1 MDRKLKGMG
10 KIQDTCVDLWN
21 DLYLTSGI
29 AFAVA
34 DMDGAVLHTFPTT
47 LQKMVAPQL
56 FEFCAMEIKKHQ
68 MKNEVMMYFI
78 SDDCYCIICPL
89 DASLFFVSVPLSM
102 QKSKAM
108 PLNFIRH
115 FVKPDHTGAFLNL
128 IYSIHSVFQASRFA
142 NLIKVAYCSKP
153 VGETLICEH
162 TVIGNRAPEHEPEK
176 MKMEAET
183 PYEEYM
189 ELNNASLYVEQGI
202 IEAIKDGDLFS
213 CLQALNRRFPGSL
226 GRMSDN
232 PVQQQKYV
240 FVILLYVFTHAAV
253 QGGLKEE
260 FALRLSD
267 HYCRRLDAL
276 KSVKDIVALETTAA
290 KDFCEQVRKIKEM
303 PRYSREVSVC
313 YNYILQHL
321 YEPIRVQDLES
332 VAHMNRKNLTIHFK
346 KETGMT
352 IPSLIMKKRLEEA
365 RYLLETSDISLS
377 GLSSL
382 LCFSSQSHFS
392 KRFGEYYGMTPKQY
406 RDSRK
411 GA

>member
-1 MDRKLKGMG
+1 MG
-10 KIQDTCVDLWN
+10 KIQETCVDLWN

-34 DMDGAVLHTFPTT
+34 DMGGTPLYTFPTT
-47 LQKMVAPQL
+47 LQKMVVPQL
-56 FEFCAMEIKKHQ
+56 FEFCAMEIQKHQ
-68 MKNEVMMYFI
+68 VKDEVMMYFI

-89 DASLFFVSVPLSM
+89 DSSLFFVSVPLSM
-102 QKSKAM
+102 QKTKAM
-108 PLNFIRH
+108 PINFIRH
-115 FVKPDHTGAFLNL
+115 FVKTDYTGAFLNL
-128 IYSIHSVFQASRFA
+128 LYSIHSVFQASRFA
-142 NLIKVAYCSKP
+142 NLVKFAYCSEP
-153 VGETLICEH
+153 VGETLLYEH
-162 TVIGNRAPEHEPEK
+162 TGIGRRELEHEPEK
-176 MKMEAET
+176 IQMESET
-183 PYEEYM
+183 PYEEYK
-189 ELNNASLYVEQGI
+189 ELSNSSLYVEQGV
-202 IEAIKDGDLFS
+202 IEAIKEGDLFS

-226 GRMSDN
+226 GRMSN
-232 PVQQQKYV
+232 NSVQQQKYV
-240 FVILLYVFTHAAV
+240 FVILLYVFTHASV
-253 QGGLKEE
+253 QGGLKED

-290 KDFCEQVRKIKEM
+290 KDFCEQVRKIKKM
-303 PRYSREVSVC
+303 PQYSREVTVC

-321 YEPIRVQDLES
+321 YEPIHVQDLES
-332 VAHMNRKNLTIHFK
+332 VVHMNRKNLTIHFK

-352 IPSLIMKKRLEEA
+352 IPNLIMKKRLEEA